1 MVFVASSSH
10 SRSASKVI
18 NSMELKNFMALG
30 LGLPNSHNFPACDFW
45 NLEQTNSGQN
55 HRGFTQSIKHMKQ
68 LLLGMLL
75 SSALLTGCASQY
87 VVVLT
92 NGQRVIAVHKPKLD
106 RENLTFVFTD
116 VNGRTNSIPSTYV
129 RAIAPASS
137 QMPVK

>member
-1 MVFVASSSH
+1 
-10 SRSASKVI
+10 
-18 NSMELKNFMALG
+18 
-30 LGLPNSHNFPACDFW
+30 
-45 NLEQTNSGQN
+45 
-55 HRGFTQSIKHMKQ
+55 MKQ
-68 LLLGMLL
+68 LLLGILL

-116 VNGRTNSIPSTYV
+116 VHGRTNSIPSIYV

-137 QMPVK
+137 QTPVK